1 MHSLLRLRSYI
12 RTYKLQIILSLITL
26 LLLTAA
32 SMLIPALV
40 QQVIDVGLQRKD
52 VHFLFNIALLII
64 AIGVGRTFITY
75 ANRYINEWISNHIGY
90 DLRNRLYDH
99 IQYLPFTYHD
109 HAQAGQLISRC
120 IEDVRAIERFAGS
133 AVSELI
139 RISILMVGITTLLF
153 LENARL
159 AAIALIPMIP
169 LLWITTDFGRRISG
183 FFYTVDNALGT
194 LSAQLQENVSGV
206 QVVRAFVREPY
217 EIQRFGVL
225 NRLLFKARVRVFSEW
240 SKVMPTTNVLVI
252 LGMIL
257 VLWFGGQMVLED
269 KMTIG
274 ELVAFNSYLLMLG
287 GPVGQLTW
295 LVNAAGEAVAGTR
308 RTFEV
313 LDTIPEIHS
322 PPSPVPLP
330 IGFRGGQ
337 GIPSHPPTPPS
348 LPKIRREKE
357 GVSGNFPYSLEGQ
370 GGNLSAREGVD
381 QGVWV
386 QFDHVSFRYQGE
398 NARALDDIHLTVEP
412 SQIVALI
419 GPTGSGKTSLVNL
432 IPRFYD
438 VTAGSVQVEGVD
450 VRNLDLV
457 TLRRQIGI
465 VLQTSLLFSVSVKE
479 NITYGRPDATLDEIV
494 EAAKAAQAH
503 DFILELPQ
511 GYDTVVGEKGITLS
525 GGQRQRI
532 AVARALLMNP
542 RILILDDSTSSVDTQ
557 TERLIQKALNRLM
570 EGRTTFVIAHRLS
583 TVRRADR
590 ILVMDQGRIV
600 EQGTHV
606 ELLALNGPYR
616 EIYDLQLRDQERFR
630 EQAELLKNGITPNV
644 KAHQMEAG

>member
-1 MHSLLRLRSYI
+1 MHSLLRLRPYLHPY
-12 RTYKLQIILSLITL
+12 RLQIILSLICL

-32 SMLIPALV
+32 SMLIPTLI

-52 VHFLFNIALLII
+52 VHFLVTIAMLII
-64 AIGVGRTFITY
+64 AIGVGRAILTY
-75 ANRYINEWISNHIGY
+75 TNRYTNEWISNHIGY
-90 DLRNRLYDH
+90 DLRNLLYDH

-133 AVSELI
+133 AISELI
-139 RISILMVGITTLLF
+139 RISLLSVGITALLF
-153 LENARL
+153 IENPRL

-169 LLWITTDFGRRISG
+169 LLWITLDFGRRISS
-183 FFYTVDNALGT
+183 FFYAVDNSLGA

-206 QVVRAFVREPY
+206 QVVRAFAREPY

-225 NRLLFKARVRVFSEW
+225 NRKLYKARVRVFSEW

-252 LGMIL
+252 LGLIL
-257 VLWFGGQMVLED
+257 VLWFGGQMVMQE

-274 ELVAFNSYLLMLG
+274 ALVAFNSYLLMLG
-287 GPVGQLTW
+287 GPIGQLTW
-295 LVNAAGEAVAGTR
+295 LVNAAGEAVAGAR

-313 LDTIPEIHS
+313 LDTVPEIFS
-322 PPSPVPLP
+322 PPSSNPGTL
-330 IGFRGGQ
+330 
-337 GIPSHPPTPPS
+337 HPPYPNMG
-348 LPKIRREKE
+348 E
-357 GVSGNFPYSLEGQ
+357 GE
-370 GGNLSAREGVD
+370 NLSAPEGLNQRGRVI
-381 QGVWV
+381 
-386 QFDHVSFRYQGE
+386 FDHVSFRYQGE
-398 NARALDDIHLTVEP
+398 NVSALEDIHLSVEP
-412 SQIVALI
+412 NQIVALI

-438 VTAGSVQVEGVD
+438 VTAGSVQVDGVD
-450 VRNLDLV
+450 VRELNLT

-465 VLQTSLLFSVSVKE
+465 VLQTSLLFSVSVSE
-479 NITYGRPDATLDEIV
+479 NIAYGRPDATLDEIV

-503 DFILELPQ
+503 EFILELPQ
-511 GYDTVVGEKGITLS
+511 GYDTVVGEKGVTLS

-532 AVARALLMNP
+532 AIARALLMNP

-557 TERLIQKALNRLM
+557 TEQLIQKALNRLM

-583 TVRRADR
+583 TVRRADW
-590 ILVMDQGRIV
+590 ILVMDKGCIA
-600 EQGTHV
+600 EQGTHSS
-606 ELLALNGPYR
+606 LLGLNGLYR

-630 EQAELLKNGITPNV
+630 EEFELLKTGDSPNV
-644 KAHQMEAG
+644 KAHRMEAG

>member
-1 MHSLLRLRSYI
+1 MHSLLRLRSYLQLY
-12 RTYKLQIILSLITL
+12 RVQIILSLISL
-26 LLLTAA
+26 LLLTSA
-32 SMLIPALV
+32 SMLIPALI
-40 QQVIDVGLQRKD
+40 QQVIDVGLLHKD
-52 VHFLFNIALLII
+52 VHFLINIALLII
-64 AIGVGRTFITY
+64 AIGVGRAFITY
-75 ANRYINEWISNHIGY
+75 ANRYINEWISNRIGY

-183 FFYTVDNALGT
+183 FYYTVDNALGG

-206 QVVRAFVREPY
+206 QVVRAFAREPY
-217 EIQRFGVL
+217 EIQRFEVL

-240 SKVMPTTNVLVI
+240 AKVMPTTNVLVI

-257 VLWFGGQMVLED
+257 VLWFGGKLVLED

-274 ELVAFNSYLLMLG
+274 ELVAFNSYFLMLG

-313 LDTIPEIHS
+313 LDTIPKIQS
-322 PPSPVPLP
+322 PPPPVSFSSDGTRNTL
-330 IGFRGGQ
+330 
-337 GIPSHPPTPPS
+337 S
-348 LPKIRREKE
+348 L
-357 GVSGNFPYSLEGQ
+357 ST
-370 GGNLSAREGVD
+370 VD
-381 QGVWV
+381 QGGRVK
-386 QFDHVSFRYQGE
+386 FDHVSFRYQGE
-398 NARALDDIHLTVEP
+398 NASALDDIHLTVEP
-412 SQIVALI
+412 NQIVALI

-450 VRNLDLV
+450 VRNLNLV

-479 NITYGRPDATLDEIV
+479 NIAYGRPDATLDEIV

-542 RILILDDSTSSVDTQ
+542 HILILDDSTSSVDTQ
-557 TERLIQKALNRLM
+557 TERLIQKALDRLM
-570 EGRTTFVIAHRLS
+570 EGRTTFVIAHRMS

-600 EQGTHV
+600 EQGTHT
-606 ELLALNGPYR
+606 ELLILNGLYR